1 MVKIMFV
8 CLGNIC
14 RSPMAEYLM
23 KDYLVKAGKQKDF
36 VIASSAISSNEVGNP
51 VYMGTKKILNALNI
65 DCSKKRAVVLNKSDY
80 NKFDYFIGMDESNRN
95 CMIKLFDGD
104 KQKKVFCLLDFT
116 DNPRPVADP
125 WYTGDFEKAYLDIS
139 SGLKSFYKFLG
150 I

>member
-80 NKFDYFIGMDESNRN
+80 NKFDYFIGMDENNRN